1 MFPLIIA
8 LHGTFMCKM
17 FLKFAFLGTNA
28 SDWSHFT
35 GFWTASTLSVP
46 LWKKSK
52 QSKYHLYPCF
62 AKNTHHRCTLYRSR
76 YIEEDQFRFFNF
88 SSPFTGPKIPN
99 ELTDTINWTFWDFQN
114 YLSRNNCTNW
124 RTKNIQYISP
134 VSPMTLTNYLP
145 QMIKI
150 KFHLV
155 KAKIT
160 PVHSVNQSK

>member
-52 QSKYHLYPCF
+52 QSKYHLYPYF
-62 AKNTHHRCTLYRSR
+62 AKSTHHRCTLYRSR
-76 YIEEDQFRFFNF
+76 YMYWRGSIQLSTF
-88 SSPFTGPKIPN
+88 SLSLLVQIFQIHCRWPN
-99 ELTDTINWTFWDFQN
+99 ELTELDWNDEWNFFEIF
-114 YLSRNNCTNW
+114 
-124 RTKNIQYISP
+124 KISCP
-134 VSPMTLTNYLP
+134 GIIVLIDAQKTYNTYRWPIIYPKWQKS
-145 QMIKI
+145 
-150 KFHLV
+150 
-155 KAKIT
+155 
-160 PVHSVNQSK
+160 SVTWWKQK